1 MADDKLT
8 LKPTTMISPLAH
20 VDASAKIGRD
30 VTIHPFAFIDC
41 DTEIGD
47 GCEIMP
53 YASVIHGTRLGKGV
67 KVYQG
72 AIVGA
77 DPQDFRWKGCPSYCF
92 VGDNTVIREH
102 VIINRGIHDEGGTS
116 VGAGCF
122 VFADS
127 HIGHDS
133 HVADNVVIGNSVN
146 IAGDVNIDEGTIL
159 SSSVVAHEGSRIGK
173 FVLLKGGT
181 RISGNVPPFVI
192 MAHNP
197 VVYYGV
203 NSKIMQKHCG
213 FSEEEIDDIA
223 KAYRHIYQTQTS
235 LFNALKRI
243 EADIE
248 SSPVR
253 DAILTFVRQ
262 NDMKLVGHRFE
273 DE

>member
-1 MADDKLT
+1 MTQNHKSN
-8 LKPTTMISPLAH
+8 TMISPLAH
-20 VDASAKIGRD
+20 VDPTAKIGRD
-30 VTIHPFAFIDC
+30 VTIHPFAFVDA

-77 DPQDFRWKGCPSYCF
+77 DPQDFRWKGNPSYCYI
-92 VGDNTVIREH
+92 GDNTVIREH
-102 VIINRGIHDEGGTS
+102 VIINRGIHEEGGTS
-116 VGAGCF
+116 VGEECF
-122 VFADS
+122 LFADS

-133 HVADNVVIGNSVN
+133 HIARHVVIGNSVN
-146 IAGDVNIDEGTIL
+146 VAGNVLVGEGTIL
-159 SSSVVAHEGSRIGK
+159 SSSAVAHEGSHIGK

-181 RISGNVPPFVI
+181 RVSGNVPPFVI

-203 NSKIMQKHCG
+203 NSVIMQKHCG
-213 FSEEEIDDIA
+213 FSEAEIDDIA

-248 SSPVR
+248 SDMVR
-253 DAILTFVRQ
+253 NEILTFVRG
-262 NDMKLVGHRFE
+262 NNMKLAGHRFE